1 MAERPLDADAV
12 RRAIAGDREAQDA
25 VWRAHRRFVAAV
37 LLCHYPRGLDLDDG
51 IQEVAL
57 ALVRRLSTLDDPRK
71 LRPWLRSIAIHAA
84 ASAGRRLASAT
95 ATPPLEEI
103 QLRDAVLAPR
113 SDGIEARDE
122 ADAVLRLVEDLP
134 IEYREPL
141 VLRAVHGMSQRE
153 IAEALRL
160 EETTVETRLVRAR
173 RALREAM
180 ERRGAAK
187 APPTTRERRT

>member
-12 RRAIAGDREAQDA
+12 RRAIAGDRDAQDA

-37 LLCHYPRGLDLDDG
+37 LLCHYPRGLDLEDG

-57 ALVRRLSTLDDPRK
+57 ALVRRLSTLGDPAK
-71 LRPWLRSIAIHAA
+71 LRPWLRAIAVHTA
-84 ASAGRRLASAT
+84 ASAGRRVAPAAASDV
-95 ATPPLEEI
+95 
-103 QLRDAVLAPR
+103 RDEAVAAARVP
-113 SDGIEARDE
+113 SDGVDARDE
-122 ADAVLRLVEDLP
+122 AEAVLRLVHELP
-134 IEYREPL
+134 LDYREPL
-141 VLRAVHGMSQRE
+141 VLRAMHGFSQRE

-180 ERRGAAK
+180 ERRGMAPAAR
-187 APPTTRERRT
+187 AAREERRR